1 MEETY
6 KTLPN
11 GNKVTC
17 AVVVQDPTGAIL
29 AVHPTGHRFNQDWSL
44 PKGLANE
51 GELDEVAALRE
62 LWEETTFRPLV
73 SLIDLGI
80 HPYLKGK
87 DIHMFTCRCH
97 FDLDTEFLVTRVC
110 KSLFISPT
118 DPEVVVVAEVDAYR
132 TVKPGQWNLFNKS
145 LQAVLNKIQDKLLN

>member
-51 GELDEVAALRE
+51 GELDEVAAFRE
-62 LWEETTFRPLV
+62 LKEEADIRIGHLE
-73 SLIDLGI
+73 DLGI
-80 HPYLKGK
+80 HSYVKGK
-87 DIHMFTCRCH
+87 DIHLFRYVWTSKIHPDFLQQLRCS
-97 FDLDTEFLVTRVC
+97 
-110 KSLFISPT
+110 SLFISPT
-118 DPEVVVVAEVDAYR
+118 DPDVAVAEIDAYR
-132 TVKPGQWNLFNKS
+132 MVRPGQWNLFNKS
-145 LQAVLNKIQDKLLN
+145 LQAVLNKIQDKPIN